1 MALVERSGWLKSVA
15 VVSSCFYLAACGGG
29 SSSSSAS
36 NSSVVTTPVV
46 VNHAEGLYLESN
58 TVRLQKI
65 NLLIKDNVLFGL
77 AGAIDSSG
85 QMFAADGVFAGLG
98 SSANG
103 TYSANLN
110 YFSSNVLQG
119 TLTAL
124 DGKLNSLSG
133 TLTVGGV
140 SQSLTAD
147 APSSAAY
154 TYARAASLQDVQ
166 GDWTLNRSVKLTVS
180 SSGFIS
186 GYDGACLISG
196 VMLPDT
202 SKNFF
207 AVGVT
212 YSKMLACG
220 DASGLEAK
228 GLAASYL
235 LSNGKRQLIIMMQGV
250 GINAA
255 LGMAGVR

>member
-1 MALVERSGWLKSVA
+1 MAFNECNGWLKSM
-15 VVSSCFYLAACGGG
+15 VVGSFCFYLAGCGGG

-36 NSSVVTTPVV
+36 NTSVVTTPVV

-58 TVRLQKI
+58 TVRVQKI
-65 NLLIKDNVLFGL
+65 NLLIKDNVLYGI
-77 AGAIDSSG
+77 AGATDSAG
-85 QMFAADGVFAGLG
+85 QMLSADGVFAGLG

-110 YFSSNVLQG
+110 YFSSNILQG

-133 TLTVGGV
+133 TLIVGGV
-140 SQSLTAD
+140 SQPLMAD

-154 TYARAASLQDVQ
+154 NYAKAASLQDVQ

-186 GYDGACLISG
+186 GYDGACVISG
-196 VMLPDT
+196 IILPDA

-207 AVGVT
+207 VVGVT

-220 DASGLEAK
+220 EASGLEAK

-235 LSNGKRQLIIMMQGV
+235 LSNGKRQLLIMMQGV